1 MTYRAGWSVIEQ
13 MLVQR
18 ERWPGGENVRAIPLV
33 YPGQE
38 VLSDQPILCLEHP
51 GRESLL
57 EPSHSSESLPM
68 ELSPALQRERN
79 NSHAVVSAAGAEILP
94 AGINGR
100 VVDITR
106 RGGVI
111 IESHAAIVQGV
122 IGVGNQVAGVLTMW
136 QIGGVG
142 RMPPTPA
149 GAILV
154 VPGPIN
160 LAFLRQALLSGIRG
174 MIASSM
180 ELRDLEGFLQTDL
193 ISLLDYN
200 DIEQLQNHLPPI
212 TLCLTEGLGNLT
224 MPARVMN
231 LLTHYQGAIV
241 LFSGITSTRQ
251 GIVPELVISLPKQE
265 VQHSWHPVRPDL
277 SFVLG
282 AQVRVCAGEHEGKT
296 AIIDYFFVHQQI
308 LPSGMHERAAR
319 LRCEDGSSLI
329 IPLKLLERIGP

>member
-1 MTYRAGWSVIEQ
+1 MTYRSGWSVMEQ
-13 MLVQR
+13 TLVRR
-18 ERWPGGENVRAIPLV
+18 ERWPGGENVKAIPLV

-38 VLSDQPILCLEHP
+38 VLPDQPVLRLER
-51 GRESLL
+51 GSL
-57 EPSHSSESLPM
+57 SESSRPSGPLQV
-68 ELSPALQRERN
+68 ELSPTRERN
-79 NSHAVVSAAGAEILP
+79 SGSTMISAAGAETLP
-94 AGINGR
+94 AGMYGR
-100 VVDITR
+100 VVDVTR

-111 IESHAAIVQGV
+111 IESCAAIVQGV
-122 IGVGNQVAGVLTMW
+122 IGVGNQIAGVLTMW
-136 QIGGVG
+136 QIGGIG
-142 RMPPTPA
+142 RTPQIPA

-160 LAFLRQALLSGIRG
+160 FSFLRQALLSGIRG

-193 ISLLDYN
+193 ISLLDRN
-200 DIEQLQNHLPPI
+200 DIEQLQTYLPPI

-241 LFSGITSTRQ
+241 LLSGITSTRK

-265 VQHSWHPVRPDL
+265 GQENRHSVQPDPT
-277 SFVLG
+277 FVSG

-296 AIIDYFFVHQQI
+296 GIIDYFFVHQQV
-308 LPSGMHERAAR
+308 LPAGMRERAVR
-319 LRCEDGSSLI
+319 LRCEDGSHLI
-329 IPLKLLERIGP
+329 MPFTLLERIGP